1 MKLTAILAF
10 ALFLSA
16 CTDEERPRVNGIIVL
31 QKHHVVVVCFDDV
44 KYILYNGGITAK
56 ISNKTKKPELCT
68 E

>member
-16 CTDEERPRVNGIIVL
+16 CTAEERPKVNGIHVL
-31 QKHHVVVVCFDDV
+31 QRHHVGVVCFDNV

-56 ISNKTKKPELCT
+56 ISNKTKQPEICT